1 MSMRT
6 RKTVLGLAALVLALH
21 GCSADDDTP
30 ARSAPTAASSGA
42 PASPSASATAG
53 LGGAPAAGGLDGK
66 RQVFLLPLLDDTEL
80 PDSVLAVTAGGR
92 VQVTDDYDDSALFVP
107 VPNGRGAK
115 ERLIKTGTLR
125 AGGEPFCL
133 QVGGKD
139 ASPLTVV
146 TAACDA
152 REPAQLFTFEASGED
167 DEGRT
172 TYAVR
177 NRGAFLQ
184 WHPLGGTGL
193 VAEELGDSPLET
205 TFALLD
211 QGAAALPKTG

>member
-1 MSMRT
+1 
-6 RKTVLGLAALVLALH
+6 V
-21 GCSADDDTP
+21 P
-30 ARSAPTAASSGA
+30 
-42 PASPSASATAG
+42 PASAG
-53 LGGAPAAGGLDGK
+53 LGGAPAPAAVGGLDGK

-92 VQVTDDYDDSALFVP
+92 VQVTDRYDDSALFVP
-107 VPNGRGAK
+107 VPKGRGAK

-133 QVGGKD
+133 QVGGAG

-146 TAACDA
+146 TATCDA
-152 REPAQLFTFEASGED
+152 REPTQLFTFEASGQD
-167 DEGRT
+167 GEGRT

-177 NRGAFLQ
+177 NRDAFLQ

-193 VAEELGDSPLET
+193 VAEALGASPLET
-205 TFALLD
+205 TFTLLD
-211 QGAAALPKTG
+211 QGAAALPRAR